1 MEKCKICEL
10 EGVIVEFKDG
20 RGLSLHL
27 RTKHNGMKLDDYRK
41 KYGGEK
47 EKTSLNEYKK
57 KYEIEEVGGE
67 QPEAEVESPTVIIKD
82 YKILTNS
89 NLSAMF
95 MNENGVI
102 QKFKKIVAIGTVEFG
117 GNSAVSALIIGED
130 GILAPPL
137 WVENFGRIIEG
148 EVKLP
153 DTKEK
158 KKKKFGW
165 LKKKKKPFKTEKKL
179 GERESKVL
187 SEELMTKFSQY
198 VEEKER
204 EKEK

>member
-1 MEKCKICEL
+1 MEICKICES
-10 EGVIVEFKDG
+10 EKGIEIEFKDG
-20 RGLSLHL
+20 RGLGLHL
-27 RTKHNGMKLDDYRK
+27 RSKHGGMKLDDYRK

-47 EKTSLNEYKK
+47 IVEDITKETETPIK
-57 KYEIEEVGGE
+57 
-67 QPEAEVESPTVIIKD
+67 QPEAAENEASVTIKD

-153 DTKEK
+153 DTKVK

-187 SEELMTKFSQY
+187 SEELMAKFSQY
-198 VEEKER
+198 VEEKEK